1 MEPSSENIQD
11 ILKFFERPAQ
21 IEFGD
26 ENIKLGRQE
35 LVVGEKDKVST
46 SFKTIIRQLG
56 YLGRKKRYYDFMRP
70 EIRDSMAWPNEVVNK
85 LGKIETL
92 NPSED
97 DLRAYINADRDA
109 AHAWFRDLTAE
120 VKESPSPKSLFV
132 LGDPGTGKSTLL
144 KYLPNAMR
152 DFTNEEGVIY
162 TRFEAHKFL
171 ERRGALEA
179 NNPEINSDLEALH
192 AYLYVITL
200 RDVIT
205 NDALEVTQ
213 SNSLRVKKN
222 HPLFGSNFIDD
233 FFDKAVGDMQIDS
246 KQETQTKNAL
256 RLALTQPDF
265 RPSYLFEIPVANVL
279 RMLVNYAVGSRKVVF
294 IFDGLDLLQPHDG
307 EFEQQKYQIFSIL
320 MYQYSSTNVQLRNLF
335 KRTFQFYGG
344 QIIVQRHRTYIHW
357 MRKLQTDQKTTGDI
371 EYEKV
376 GVAYVIAT
384 SAHSILRKSVP
395 VQLDV
400 VSPSLFYVDVK
411 RTLDE
416 VLRVLLGTRYRPEK
430 NEIFGFFDGNL
441 RDEFAF
447 VRRLL
452 IWIASELGEFHNP
465 NYTLKSFASKL
476 REFETSQLL
485 TTKKY
490 RIIQLLLRWDSPIF
504 ENLVHVDKLE
514 ITDPNGSNII
524 NLKFSRNDS
533 FTGLVDNIFNY
544 NSVPEHFGLCKHHCL
559 LMKIRVL
566 QILSTVSVKGGVSIE
581 EIYSRLMELGY
592 SKASLKNLLPSLRVL
607 RYGTLVKESVDYSVS
622 HIIPI
627 GPETRYEITNRG
639 EFAVNTLLFNTGYL
653 ENCFHQILLPT
664 KIIATESQRPRD
676 NSIRSWAL
684 NSVSNYF
691 ILTKYISFVESNLH
705 SSVAPSL
712 RISNRINET
721 AKESVLRMCR
731 VEFGDEAFLQDA
743 LTNLYRANEL
753 LSYSPI

>member
-222 HPLFGSNFIDD
+222 HPL
-233 FFDKAVGDMQIDS
+233 
-246 KQETQTKNAL
+246 L
-256 RLALTQPDF
+256 
-265 RPSYLFEIPVANVL
+265 
-279 RMLVNYAVGSRKVVF
+279 
-294 IFDGLDLLQPHDG
+294 
-307 EFEQQKYQIFSIL
+307 
-320 MYQYSSTNVQLRNLF
+320 
-335 KRTFQFYGG
+335 
-344 QIIVQRHRTYIHW
+344 IIVQRHRTYIHW

-676 NSIRSWAL
+676 NSIRS
-684 NSVSNYF
+684 
-691 ILTKYISFVESNLH
+691 
-705 SSVAPSL
+705 VAPSL